1 MAQYNHAYTIAFS
14 VVSNESQGEDVTAA
28 MLRDALIR
36 RMKDLDGNNEWE
48 EAAGGPYDSYFDE
61 DSPCV

>member
-1 MAQYNHAYTIAFS
+1 MGQYNHAYTIAFS
-14 VVSNESQGEDVTAA
+14 VVSNEPQGEDVTAN

-36 RMKDLDGNNEWE
+36 RMKDVDDNNEWE
-48 EAAGGPYDSYFDE
+48 EAVGGPYDSYFDE